1 MLSSSGEIGRLVR
14 LPLIITSIFGNLAML
29 IVLLRYHSLRK
40 YSSNMLIAQLGFADI
55 ILGIGLLIHGAQ
67 IEIYEALNI
76 ELSNRGACVLYSSMT
91 ILGMTMIQVTIIMV
105 TFDRLCVLVFP
116 ILYRH
121 HADNMQL
128 SMIRFIVN
136 LLISLASYFG
146 QFIHLPFYTNVEKC
160 SSEQTW
166 TAGYRL
172 YFMIFCSCT
181 SLLTIVLNAL
191 TMLVYWR
198 KMRLSSRQRKNY
210 VVIAQTTI
218 TLSYIVFWCVPSM
231 LYLVAI
237 VLGIRSGVFGDITLL
252 LSIGSGFFASLN
264 PFLFLWKHTEF
275 REFFFRFYRLRRLKK
290 QSSNVKTTV
299 VPTSMTVVAFER
311 HKSPF
316 IRHK

>member
-91 ILGMTMIQVTIIMV
+91 ILGMTMIQVTIIM
-105 TFDRLCVLVFP
+105 
-116 ILYRH
+116 
-121 HADNMQL
+121 ADNMQL

-160 SSEQTW
+160 SS
-166 TAGYRL
+166 
-172 YFMIFCSCT
+172 
-181 SLLTIVLNAL
+181 VLNAL